1 MKQFSDLQAIDTT
14 VNIDIMLT
22 AITQNGNPDI
32 TVMVNDQIL
41 FDKSL
46 QGTVLLS
53 CQLPILSSMFFCLE
67 LKNKQ
72 YNQNLE
78 TALIIDRISVDNIDI
93 MPTYSHLADYQNDH
107 GNNNPTNYLGF
118 NGKWTLTIDR
128 PFYHWLHQVQG
139 HGWLLG

>member
-32 TVMVNDQIL
+32 TVRVNDQTL

-53 CQLPILSSMFFCLE
+53 CQLPILSPMVFCLE

-93 MPTYSHLADYQNDH
+93 MPTYSYLADYQNDH
-107 GNNNPTNYLGF
+107 NNNNPTNYLGF
-118 NGKWTLTIDR
+118 NGKWTLTIDC
-128 PFYHWLHQVQG
+128 PFYQWLHQAQG
-139 HGWLLG
+139 HGWLLS